1 MSLWRF
7 TLAVSG
13 VFWGWFAD
21 IRGRQNDSV
30 RLLVRKRL
38 AIAGLLVS
46 GLTGGIPYVVP
57 VAVGSMIFFT
67 FLSCAGLAAVSPN
80 LWALVQTTAP
90 AGTVGRWAE
99 LQVSFGTLA
108 VIVLSFLNPLLYD
121 SYGSFSNGRVAALVS
136 VATAF
141 TAMLLIRAQQTQTS
155 AGSS

>member
-1 MSLWRF
+1 LSLWRF

-67 FLSCAGLAAVSPN
+67 FLPALALRRFPQIFGHWFRPQLQPE
-80 LWALVQTTAP
+80 LWEGGQ
-90 AGTVGRWAE
+90 GYRYHSG
-99 LQVSFGTLA
+99 
-108 VIVLSFLNPLLYD
+108 PLLYD